1 MIPRTTYRTQH
12 IAAALIVAS
21 IILICA
27 LVHVVRTAEAQRVAA
42 LRQQIAAPSPV
53 VRVHL
58 ETIQYATGRP
68 HFYTI
73 DSVSGKDPE

>member
-12 IAAALIVAS
+12 I
-21 IILICA
+21 
-27 LVHVVRTAEAQRVAA
+27 AA

-68 HFYTI
+68 HFFNI
-73 DSVSGKDPE
+73 DSVSGKDRE